1 MLVGQSFRFEI
12 VADEFGVDFS
22 VKSGDG
28 ERSTLIDLDMLQLEV
43 STSGY
48 RLTVN
53 SLNGKGKRRAE
64 GLFAQL
70 GAVDHAESITPPMM
84 AARNGQYL

>member
-28 ERSTLIDLDMLQLEV
+28 ESSTLIDLDMLQLEV

-48 RLTVN
+48 RLVVN
-53 SLNGKGKRRAE
+53 SLNGKGKKRAE
-64 GLFAQL
+64 SMFAQL
-70 GAVDHAESITPPMM
+70 GVVGPNEPITPPMM